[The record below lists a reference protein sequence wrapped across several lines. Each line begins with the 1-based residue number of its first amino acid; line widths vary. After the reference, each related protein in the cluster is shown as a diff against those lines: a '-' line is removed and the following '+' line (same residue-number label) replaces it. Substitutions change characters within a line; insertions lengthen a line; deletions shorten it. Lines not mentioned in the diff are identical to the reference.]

1 MKALYALVFPLIL
14 LTAVSTV
21 GKGKLKIDPENRYLW
36 SVMKRL
42 FCVSVVMSCALGFA
56 GGSGYAWARRPGPNT
71 KHPSMTCAF
80 KTIGVAHDMYNK
92 KQKLSFYYPPAGLVA
107 AMRPKRDYEVFIHPD
122 GEVRISRTFDG
133 VKYNIRFA
141 GGSTLSFN
149 FADGYPL
156 SFNADTDDEKNYPY
170 VRVAGGEKCG
180 TPDHLIERNVSRM
193 IEDLPLD
200 ARQKAELRGY
210 VVVLTFGQPSDLQGR
225 KKVYVETGADLESR
239 KRIIRELN
247 KPELGLTLL
256 DGPDGAEII
265 LDFGSSTEHRD
276 EKLTVYVPYSSP
288 SLDTVE
294 SRKQILIG
302 RGRVF
307 VVEDGKPRS
316 VMSFEN
322 TKSTFWERD
331 PATNFGRAFHK
342 LYKKVNGIK

>member
-1 MKALYALVFPLIL
+1 
-14 LTAVSTV
+14 
-21 GKGKLKIDPENRYLW
+21 
-36 SVMKRL
+36 MKRL
-42 FCVSVVMSCALGFA
+42 FYVSVVVSCALVLASGRGHA
-56 GGSGYAWARRPGPNT
+56 RGSRPGSNPQ
-71 KHPSMTCAF
+71 HPSTTCAF
-80 KTIGVAHDMYNK
+80 KTIGVAHVMYDK
-92 KQKLSFYYPPAGLVA
+92 KQKLSFYYPPARLVE
-107 AMRPKRDYEVFIHPD
+107 AMRPQRDYEVFIHPD

-156 SFNADTDDEKNYPY
+156 SFNVDTDNEKNYPY

-210 VVVLTFGQPSDLQGR
+210 VAVLTFGQPSDLQGL
-225 KKVYVETGADLESR
+225 KKVYVDTGVDLESR

-247 KPELGLTLL
+247 KPELSLTLL
-256 DGPDGAEII
+256 DDPAGAEII
-265 LDFGSSTEHRD
+265 IDFGSRTEHRD
-276 EKLTVYVPYSSP
+276 EKLTLYIPYSSP
-288 SLDTVE
+288 SLNTVE
-294 SRKQILIG
+294 SHKEILIA

-322 TKSTFWERD
+322 TKTTFWERD
-331 PATNFGRAFHK
+331 PATNFGRNFRK

>member
-1 MKALYALVFPLIL
+1 MKAIYALISPLIL
-14 LTAVSTV
+14 LTTVSTV
-21 GKGKLKIDPENRYLW
+21 GKGKFKADPENRYLW

-42 FCVSVVMSCALGFA
+42 FYVTAVMSCALGLA
-56 GGSGYAWARRPGPNT
+56 GGSGYARARRPGPNPQ
-71 KHPSMTCAF
+71 HPPMSCAY

-92 KQKLSFYYPPAGLVA
+92 KQKLSFYYPPRRLVE
-107 AMRPKRDYEVFIHPD
+107 AMRPKRDYEVFTQPD
-122 GEVRISRTFDG
+122 GEVRISRRFDG

-141 GGSTLSFN
+141 GGSNLAFIM
-149 FADGYPL
+149 ADGHPL
-156 SFNADTDDEKNYPY
+156 SFNADTDEEKNYPY
-170 VRVAGGEKCG
+170 GRAAGGEKCD
-180 TPDHLIERNVSRM
+180 TPDHLIERNVSQM
-193 IEDLPLD
+193 VEDLPLD

-210 VVVLTFGQPSDLQGR
+210 IVVLTFGQPSDLQGL
-225 KKVYVETGADLESR
+225 KKVYVDTGADEESR

-265 LDFGSSTEHRD
+265 LDFGSRTEDHFD
-276 EKLTVYVPYSSP
+276 KNTYP
-288 SLDTVE
+288 DTSASEGV
-294 SRKQILIG
+294 RLKQILLG

-307 VVEDGKPRS
+307 VVKDGKPRG

>member
-1 MKALYALVFPLIL
+1 MKAIDALISPLIL
-14 LTAVSTV
+14 LTAASTV
-21 GKGKLKIDPENRYLW
+21 GKGKLKIDPENRYRW

-42 FCVSVVMSCALGFA
+42 IYVTVVMSCALGLA
-56 GGSGYAWARRPGPNT
+56 GGSGYARARRPGPT
-71 KHPSMTCAF
+71 PRRPSMSCAF
-80 KTIGVAHDMYNK
+80 KTIGVAHVMYNK
-92 KQKLSFYYPPAGLVA
+92 KQKLSFYYPPTRLVA
-107 AMRPKRDYEVFIHPD
+107 AMRPKRDYEVFTQPD

-141 GGSTLSFN
+141 GGSNLSFIM
-149 FADGYPL
+149 ADGHPL
-156 SFNADTDDEKNYPY
+156 SFNVDTDIEKNYPY
-170 VRVAGGEKCG
+170 GRAVGGEKCG
-180 TPDHLIERNVSRM
+180 TPDDLIESNVSRM

-210 VVVLTFGQPSDLQGR
+210 VVVLTFGQPSDLQGL
-225 KKVYVETGADLESR
+225 KKVYVETGADSESR
-239 KRIIRELN
+239 ERIIRELN

-265 LDFGSSTEHRD
+265 LDFGSRTEDHFD
-276 EKLTVYVPYSSP
+276 KNTYP
-288 SLDTVE
+288 DTSASEGV
-294 SRKQILIG
+294 RLKQILLG

-307 VVEDGKPRS
+307 VVRDGKPQS

>member
-1 MKALYALVFPLIL
+1 MKAIYALISPLIL
-14 LTAVSTV
+14 LTAASTV
-21 GKGKLKIDPENRYLW
+21 VKGKLMIDHEDRRPRA
-36 SVMKRL
+36 MTKRL
-42 FCVSVVMSCALGFA
+42 LYVTAVMSCVLGLA
-56 GGSGYAWARRPGPNT
+56 GGNGHARPRPAGPNPR
-71 KHPSMTCAF
+71 HPSMTCAY

-92 KQKLSFYYPPAGLVA
+92 KQKLSFYYPPRRLVE
-107 AMRPKRDYEVFIHPD
+107 AMRPKRDYEVFTQPD
-122 GEVRISRTFDG
+122 GEVRISRRFDG

-141 GGSTLSFN
+141 GGSNLAFIM
-149 FADGYPL
+149 ADGHPL
-156 SFNADTDDEKNYPY
+156 SFNVDTDEEKNYPY
-170 VRVAGGEKCG
+170 GRAAGGEKCG

-210 VVVLTFGQPSDLQGR
+210 VVVLTFGQPSDLQGL
-225 KKVYVETGADLESR
+225 KKVYVETGADPESR

-265 LDFGSSTEHRD
+265 LDFGSRTEDHFD
-276 EKLTVYVPYSSP
+276 KNTYP
-288 SLDTVE
+288 DTSASEGV
-294 SRKQILIG
+294 RLKQILLG

-307 VVEDGKPRS
+307 VVKDGKPRG

-331 PATNFGRAFHK
+331 PATNFGREFRT

>member
-1 MKALYALVFPLIL
+1 M
-14 LTAVSTV
+14 T
-21 GKGKLKIDPENRYLW
+21 
-36 SVMKRL
+36 KRL
-42 FCVSVVMSCALGFA
+42 FYVTAVMSCALGLA
-56 GGSGYAWARRPGPNT
+56 GGSGHARPRRAGPNPRR
-71 KHPSMTCAF
+71 PSMTCAY

-92 KQKLSFYYPPAGLVA
+92 KQKLSFYYPPRRLVE
-107 AMRPKRDYEVFIHPD
+107 AMRPKRDYEVFTQPD
-122 GEVRISRTFDG
+122 GEVRISRRFDG

-141 GGSTLSFN
+141 GGSNLAFIM
-149 FADGYPL
+149 ADGHPL
-156 SFNADTDDEKNYPY
+156 SFNVDTDEEKNYPY
-170 VRVAGGEKCG
+170 GRAAGGEKCG
-180 TPDHLIERNVSRM
+180 APDHLIERNVSRM

-210 VVVLTFGQPSDLQGR
+210 VVVLTFGQPSDLQGL
-225 KKVYVETGADLESR
+225 KKVHVETGADPESR

-265 LDFGSSTEHRD
+265 LDFGSRAEDHFDKNTYPGTSASEGVR
-276 EKLTVYVPYSSP
+276 L
-288 SLDTVE
+288 
-294 SRKQILIG
+294 KQILLG

-307 VVEDGKPRS
+307 VVKDGKPRG

-342 LYKKVNGIK
+342 LYKQVNGIK

>member
-1 MKALYALVFPLIL
+1 
-14 LTAVSTV
+14 
-21 GKGKLKIDPENRYLW
+21 
-36 SVMKRL
+36 
-42 FCVSVVMSCALGFA
+42 
-56 GGSGYAWARRPGPNT
+56 
-71 KHPSMTCAF
+71 
-80 KTIGVAHDMYNK
+80 MYNK
-92 KQKLSFYYPPAGLVA
+92 KQKLSFYYPPTRLVE

-133 VKYNIRFA
+133 VKYNLRFA

-149 FADGYPL
+149 V
-156 SFNADTDDEKNYPY
+156 DTDNEKDYPY
-170 VRVAGGEKCG
+170 VRAAGGEKCD
-180 TPDHLIERNVSRM
+180 TPDDLIERNVSQM

-210 VVVLTFGQPSDLQGR
+210 VVVLTFGQPSDLQGL
-225 KKVYVETGADLESR
+225 KKVYVDAGADLESR

-265 LDFGSSTEHRD
+265 LDFGSRTED
-276 EKLTVYVPYSSP
+276 LLEKVLNNPEVR
-288 SLDTVE
+288 L
-294 SRKQILIG
+294 KQILVG

-307 VVEDGKPRS
+307 VVKDGKPQS